1 MKVLGY
7 KILRATNADSLE
19 QLVMQALAAGWTLQ
33 GGVSYGAANY
43 MQAVIRTETDKGQ
56 SI

>member
-1 MKVLGY
+1 MKVVGY
-7 KILRATNADSLE
+7 KILRASNADALE

-43 MQAVIRTETDKGQ
+43 MQAVIRTETGQ